1 MSNILRRHF
10 RLEGERRRLLNQQSI
25 WDVIQNQPR
34 RLLFTH
40 LPHAAIHFLLMQ
52 TQQLLLLL
60 LLLLNMESV
69 QPVQHEGEPVEPNCG
84 FVTEV
89 NTIIKNSSKETKQS
103 VWLNKTICSIFC
115 GSVLSIA
122 ASSGTSAQ
130 LLLPASRCCVG
141 TFLPLRTAWNQITV
155 AHDMFGKR
163 PSSVCLL
170 H

>member
-52 TQQLLLLL
+52 TQHLLLL

-89 NTIIKNSSKETKQS
+89 NTIIKNSSKKKS
-103 VWLNKTICSIFC
+103 V
-115 GSVLSIA
+115 
-122 ASSGTSAQ
+122 
-130 LLLPASRCCVG
+130 
-141 TFLPLRTAWNQITV
+141 
-155 AHDMFGKR
+155 
-163 PSSVCLL
+163 
-170 H
+170 

>member
-52 TQQLLLLL
+52 TQHLLLLL

-69 QPVQHEGEPVEPNCG
+69 QPVQHEGEPLEPNSG

-89 NTIIKNSSKETKQS
+89 NTIIKNSSKETKKS
-103 VWLNKTICSIFC
+103 V
-115 GSVLSIA
+115 
-122 ASSGTSAQ
+122 
-130 LLLPASRCCVG
+130 
-141 TFLPLRTAWNQITV
+141 
-155 AHDMFGKR
+155 
-163 PSSVCLL
+163 
-170 H
+170 

>member
-52 TQQLLLLL
+52 TQHLLLL

-69 QPVQHEGEPVEPNCG
+69 QPVQHEGEPLEPNSG

-89 NTIIKNSSKETKQS
+89 NTIIKNSSKKKS
-103 VWLNKTICSIFC
+103 V
-115 GSVLSIA
+115 
-122 ASSGTSAQ
+122 
-130 LLLPASRCCVG
+130 
-141 TFLPLRTAWNQITV
+141 
-155 AHDMFGKR
+155 
-163 PSSVCLL
+163 
-170 H
+170 

>member
-10 RLEGERRRLLNQQSI
+10 RLEGERRRLLNEQSI

-60 LLLLNMESV
+60 LLLLLNMESV
-69 QPVQHEGEPVEPNCG
+69 QPVQHEGEPLEPNSG

-89 NTIIKNSSKETKQS
+89 NTIIKNSSKKKS
-103 VWLNKTICSIFC
+103 V
-115 GSVLSIA
+115 
-122 ASSGTSAQ
+122 
-130 LLLPASRCCVG
+130 
-141 TFLPLRTAWNQITV
+141 
-155 AHDMFGKR
+155 
-163 PSSVCLL
+163 
-170 H
+170 

>member
-52 TQQLLLLL
+52 TQHLLLL

-69 QPVQHEGEPVEPNCG
+69 QPVQHEGEPLEPNCG

-89 NTIIKNSSKETKQS
+89 NTIIKNSSKETK
-103 VWLNKTICSIFC
+103 KSI
-115 GSVLSIA
+115 
-122 ASSGTSAQ
+122 
-130 LLLPASRCCVG
+130 
-141 TFLPLRTAWNQITV
+141 
-155 AHDMFGKR
+155 
-163 PSSVCLL
+163 
-170 H
+170 

>member
-60 LLLLNMESV
+60 LLLLLNMESV

-103 VWLNKTICSIFC
+103 V
-115 GSVLSIA
+115 
-122 ASSGTSAQ
+122 
-130 LLLPASRCCVG
+130 
-141 TFLPLRTAWNQITV
+141 
-155 AHDMFGKR
+155 
-163 PSSVCLL
+163 
-170 H
+170 

>member
-10 RLEGERRRLLNQQSI
+10 RLEGERRRSLNQQSI

-52 TQQLLLLL
+52 TQHLLLL

-69 QPVQHEGEPVEPNCG
+69 QPVQHEGEPLEPNSG

-89 NTIIKNSSKETKQS
+89 NTIIKNSSKKKS
-103 VWLNKTICSIFC
+103 V
-115 GSVLSIA
+115 
-122 ASSGTSAQ
+122 
-130 LLLPASRCCVG
+130 
-141 TFLPLRTAWNQITV
+141 
-155 AHDMFGKR
+155 
-163 PSSVCLL
+163 
-170 H
+170 